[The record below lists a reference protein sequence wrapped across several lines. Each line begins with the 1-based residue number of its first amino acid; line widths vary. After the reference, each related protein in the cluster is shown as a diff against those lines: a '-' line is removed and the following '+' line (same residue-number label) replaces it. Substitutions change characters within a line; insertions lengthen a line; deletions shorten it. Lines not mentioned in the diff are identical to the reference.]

1 MTKNLITYLF
11 VILFGVISCKK
22 KNVLSENVNAE
33 KITQKKSID
42 SSKTKVVKNQIID
55 TVPKI
60 NQSSENISLQSY
72 LKNKVERL
80 SKLENNYILKNFGL
94 IEIERT
100 RLIGGL
106 ERLVKSEFNKPKE
119 IENINIDIDKIK
131 SQIHESRFSFVKATK
146 SMKPDG
152 NTFPRAKIEEYIF
165 KNQRQAKQVFESLSE
180 LREIDRIWYRISKEP
195 NSMFLEDNRLYYV
208 SSGGWYMME
217 IYKEIEN
224 EIKKRP

>member
-1 MTKNLITYLF
+1 M
-11 VILFGVISCKK
+11 ILFGVISCKK

-33 KITQKKSID
+33 KKTQKKSID
-42 SSKTKVVKNQIID
+42 SSKIKVVKNQIID

-60 NQSSENISLQSY
+60 NQISENINLQSY

-80 SKLENNYILKNFGL
+80 SKLENNYIIKNFGL
-94 IEIERT
+94 IDIERT

-106 ERLVKSEFNKPKE
+106 ERFVKSEFNKPKE
-119 IENINIDIDKIK
+119 IENINIDKIK

-165 KNQRQAKQVFESLSE
+165 KNQREAKQVFESLSE

-195 NSMFLEDNRLYYV
+195 NSMFLEDNRLYL
-208 SSGGWYMME
+208 SL
-217 IYKEIEN
+217 IHI
-224 EIKKRP
+224 

>member
-1 MTKNLITYLF
+1 MT
-11 VILFGVISCKK
+11 
-22 KNVLSENVNAE
+22 
-33 KITQKKSID
+33 
-42 SSKTKVVKNQIID
+42 KNQIID

-60 NQSSENISLQSY
+60 SQSYENISLKSS

-94 IEIERT
+94 IEIEKT

-119 IENINIDIDKIK
+119 IENINIDKIK
-131 SQIHESRFSFVKATK
+131 NQIHESRFSFVKATK
-146 SMKPDG
+146 SIKPNG

-165 KNQRQAKQVFESLSE
+165 KNQDEAKQIFESLSE

-195 NSMFLEDNRLYYV
+195 NSMLLEDNRLYYV
-208 SSGGWYMME
+208 STGGWYMME